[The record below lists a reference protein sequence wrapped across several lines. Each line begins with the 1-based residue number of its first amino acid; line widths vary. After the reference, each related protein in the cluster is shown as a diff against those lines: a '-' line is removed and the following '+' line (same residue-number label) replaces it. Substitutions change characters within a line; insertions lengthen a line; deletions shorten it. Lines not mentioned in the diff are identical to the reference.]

1 MYVESLRWADQTD
14 EDLRLFANRYKNDIA
29 LFAQEIFHKKPDEN
43 QRRIYEMIRTGKR
56 ICIGSGRGV
65 GKSVALII
73 SAYWFCCCYPD
84 ALVGLTANTAEQ
96 VSRVLMRYAKDLLAK
111 SAIRDWFIANQD
123 TVKDQNG
130 ETRMVRIIW
139 DAKNIERVSGL
150 HAENLIIILDEAS
163 LMPSLLIT
171 SLLAG
176 LTEGNNK
183 MILSS
188 NTTRASGYFFECFSN
203 PKWDCLT
210 IDSRSS
216 DFTNKEHIESL
227 IDQYGE
233 DSDTVRVQVRGLFP
247 KESSTRLFTP
257 TLITDLRESRERD
270 FSRCNRNDYSVMGID
285 VGAGGDATA
294 WALRCGDDFYIL
306 KTKQTRE
313 LADLLDETQRLVR
326 EYNVNEINVDSTGV
340 GALVPSAL
348 RPILKSVRINGVNF
362 GAASLSIEN
371 ANKRTE
377 IYRNLSAYLENHDC
391 RIHVADHLAPD
402 LFRALELVEMG
413 TQEKTGNFILCPK
426 ADIVSELGHSPDTM
440 DALALTCA
448 TPEHYASN
456 VRQTARKAIMRS
468 MMNASKWGED

>member
-1 MYVESLRWADQTD
+1 MYVEELCWRDQTP
-14 EDLRLFANRYKNDIA
+14 EDLRLFAERYRNDIA
-29 LFAQEIFHKKPDEN
+29 LFATEIFHRRPDDNQKK
-43 QRRIYEMIRTGKR
+43 IYEMIRTKKR

-84 ALVGLTANTAEQ
+84 ALVGLTANTADQ
-96 VSRVLMRYAKDLLAK
+96 VSRVLMRYAKDLLAR

-123 TVKDQNG
+123 GVKDNNG
-130 ETRMVRIIW
+130 EKRMVRIIW
-139 DAKNIERVSGL
+139 DEKNIERVSGL
-150 HAENLIIILDEAS
+150 HAENLMIMLDEAS
-163 LMPSLLIT
+163 LMPGLLIT
-171 SLLAG
+171 SLLSG
-176 LTEGNNK
+176 LTGPNNK

-188 NTTRASGYFFECFSN
+188 NTTRASGYYFECFSN

-216 DFTNKEHIESL
+216 EFTNKDHIQSL

-257 TLITDLRESRERD
+257 TLVQNLRANHDRD
-270 FSRCNRNDYSVMGID
+270 FATCNRNNYSVMGID

-294 WALRCGDDFYIL
+294 WALHSGNDFYIL

-313 LADLLDETQRLVR
+313 LTDLLDETQRLVR

-348 RPILKSVRINGVNF
+348 RPILQSVTINGINF
-362 GAASLSIEN
+362 GAASTSIEN

-391 RIHVADHLAPD
+391 KIHVADYLAPD
-402 LFRALELVEMG
+402 LFRALELVEVNI
-413 TQEKTGNFILCPK
+413 QEKTGNFILCPK

-448 TPEHYASN
+448 TPEHYASSM
-456 VRQTARKAIMRS
+456 RQTSKKMIMRR
-468 MMNASKWGED
+468 MMAASKWGDD